1 MFSQSEQVDQIA
13 IALCESQKAFARIV
27 KDTVNPFYKSE
38 YATLPSVIDATRTA
52 LATNGIAVV
61 QGLGFD
67 AGNCTVTTSLI
78 HKSGQWVRSIAE
90 TPLSKQDAQGVGSAA
105 TYLRPY
111 SLQAMLNI
119 SSEDDDDG
127 NVASAKQERPT
138 VVRSTV
144 KQQLQSSV
152 NMDSEPNDYDIH
164 MATHEKEP
172 SIGPP
177 IEAKQGKMLY
187 AIAMGKQWDTA
198 TYRNWINKL
207 GFSRDLDIPA
217 ARFKEIKEKLE
228 AA

>member
-13 IALCESQKAFARIV
+13 VALCESQKAFARIV

-38 YATLPSVIDATRTA
+38 YATLPSVIEATRTA

-67 AGNCTVTTSLI
+67 AGNCTITTSLI

-105 TYLRPY
+105 TYLRRY

-127 NVASAKQERPT
+127 NTASAKQERPQ
-138 VVRSTV
+138 VVRASTV
-144 KQQLQSSV
+144 TQQLRASV
-152 NMDSEPNDYDIH
+152 NMDSEPNEFDDH
-164 MATHEKEP
+164 MARPKAE
-172 SIGPP
+172 GPT
-177 IEAKQGKMLY
+177 ISEAQAKRFFAM
-187 AIAMGKQWDTA
+187 AMGGGKSKQDVIDFLA
-198 TYRNWINKL
+198 GHGYERS
-207 GFSRDLDIPA
+207 G
-217 ARFKEIKEKLE
+217 EIKKSQYDDFC
-228 AA
+228 AWAGK

>member
-105 TYLRPY
+105 TYLRRY

-127 NVASAKQERPT
+127 NVASAKQERPA

-144 KQQLQSSV
+144 KQQLHASV
-152 NMDSEPNDYDIH
+152 NMDSEPNDYDTH
-164 MATHEKEP
+164 MAQTAK
-172 SIGPP
+172 
-177 IEAKQGKMLY
+177 KQGPTISEPQAKRFFAM
-187 AIAMGKQWDTA
+187 AMGSGKSKQDVIE
-198 TYRNWINKL
+198 YL
-207 GFSRDLDIPA
+207 GTKGYERSG
-217 ARFKEIKEKLE
+217 EILKAEYESVCEWAGK
-228 AA
+228 